1 MLVLEQS
8 CPACGAMGGFGRHA
22 VYQKYHFARRID
34 IQRVRCRACGTTHA
48 MIPRFS
54 VPDTSLGTEE
64 AEGSLVARCQGASR
78 SQAGGLLVEQGME
91 GRTGRR
97 LEKMLATAVSRGKAI
112 WPQAAEPSLHGLA
125 WIDAICGPTDHPILD
140 LNRWALDHGVNA
152 ICFCR
157 CSILFFAP
165 RNAAGGHSHKPVSA
179 VGHRGGATVAIA
191 SSTQGGPP

>member
-1 MLVLEQS
+1 MLVLKQS

-34 IQRVRCRACGTTHA
+34 IQRVRCRTCGTTHA

-64 AEGSLVARCQGASR
+64 VEGSLVARSQGASR
-78 SQAGGLLVEQGME
+78 SEAGGPLVEQGME

-97 LEKMLATAVSRGKAI
+97 LEKMLATAVARGKAI
-112 WPQAAEPSLHGLA
+112 WPQAAQPSLQGLA
-125 WIDAICGPTDHPILD
+125 WIDAVCGRVDHPILD

-157 CSILFFAP
+157 SSILFFRP
-165 RNAAGGHSHKPVSA
+165 REAGRGHSHTPVSA
-179 VGHRGGATVAIA
+179 AEGGSGATVAIA
-191 SSTQGGPP
+191 SNSRGGPP